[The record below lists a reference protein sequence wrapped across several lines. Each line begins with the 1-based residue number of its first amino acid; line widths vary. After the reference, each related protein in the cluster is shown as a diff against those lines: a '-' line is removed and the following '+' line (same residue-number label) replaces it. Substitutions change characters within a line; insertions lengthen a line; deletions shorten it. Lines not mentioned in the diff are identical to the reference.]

1 MGEWISDKVVN
12 YINEN
17 LKGTIDLR
25 RKRAEEVTQ
34 MLMDKDYKVIDGDF
48 KYLIKMPMDSVTQEN
63 VDKIMKE
70 KGEAEDE
77 LNVLKKTTLENIW
90 LNELEIL
97 DNEYNTYQKKR
108 ALIQS
113 GQGEKVT
120 KKTSKTKKLVSKGK
134 SKN

>member
-1 MGEWISDKVVN
+1 
-12 YINEN
+12 
-17 LKGTIDLR
+17 
-25 RKRAEEVTQ
+25 
-34 MLMDKDYKVIDGDF
+34 
-48 KYLIKMPMDSVTQEN
+48 MDSVTQEN

-70 KGEAEDE
+70 KDEAEDE
-77 LNVLKKTTLENIW
+77 LNVLKKTTLENMW

>member
-1 MGEWISDKVVN
+1 
-12 YINEN
+12 
-17 LKGTIDLR
+17 
-25 RKRAEEVTQ
+25 
-34 MLMDKDYKVIDGDF
+34 
-48 KYLIKMPMDSVTQEN
+48 MDSVTQEN

-70 KGEAEDE
+70 KDEAEEE
-77 LNVLKKTTLENIW
+77 LNVLKKTTLENMW